1 MRIDEIRYSI
11 QNIRKRKLRSWLT
24 ILSILIGIAAIF
36 SLLSFGI
43 GIQNYVNTL
52 ADESGRNK
60 LFVQA
65 KGIGAPGTD
74 ENFFISREEVDFVSK
89 IKGVDEIAGMYF
101 QAGEIEFEGI
111 KKYYFVSGLEPSKIE
126 FIEESF
132 ANEIIKGRRLRN
144 GDLNKAVLG
153 YNYQFDDK
161 IFKRGIKLGDK
172 IKINGNPFEVVGFF
186 GEVGNPSDDANVY
199 ITNKAFEQLYPK
211 KKDKFGFIMI
221 SSQNGVSPS
230 ELAERIEEKLRKF
243 KGQDKGKEDFF
254 VQTFEDALATF
265 TTVINVINGVLV
277 LIAFVSML
285 VAFVNIM
292 NTMYT
297 AIIERTKEI
306 GVMKAVG
313 AKNED
318 ILFIFMFESGFLGL
332 VGGLAGVITGY
343 IVASIGGG
351 IAAAN
356 GFALLKP
363 EFPIILIAGCLFFSF
378 LVGAAAGFFPARRA
392 SRLKPVDALRYE

>member
-1 MRIDEIRYSI
+1 MRIDEIKYSL
-11 QNIRKRKLRSWLT
+11 QHVRKRKLRSWLT

-36 SLLSFGI
+36 ALLSFGI

-60 LFVQA
+60 IFVQA

-74 ENFFISREEVDFVSK
+74 ENFFISREDVDFISK
-89 IKGVDEIAGMYF
+89 IKGVDEMAGMYF
-101 QAGEIEFEGI
+101 QAGEIEFEDV
-111 KKYYFVSGLEPSKIE
+111 KKFYFVSGLDPNKIE

-144 GDLNKAVLG
+144 GDLSKAVLG
-153 YNYQFDDK
+153 YNYQFDEK
-161 IFKRGIKLGDK
+161 IFKRGAKLGDK
-172 IKINGNPFEVVGFF
+172 IKINGNPYEVVGFF

-221 SSQNGVSPS
+221 SSQNGVNPG
-230 ELAERIEEKLRKF
+230 ELAEKIEEKLRKF
-243 KGQDKGKEDFF
+243 KNQEEGKEDFF

-265 TTVINVINGVLV
+265 TTVINMINGVLV

-318 ILFIFMFESGFLGL
+318 ILLIFMFESGFLGL
-332 VGGLAGVITGY
+332 VGGIAGVIVGY
-343 IVASIGGG
+343 AVASIGGAA
-351 IAAAN
+351 AAAN
-356 GFALLKP
+356 GFALLRP
-363 EFPIILIAGCLFFSF
+363 EFPVALIIGCLLFAFII
-378 LVGAAAGFFPARRA
+378 GAVAGYFPARRA